1 MKTFN
6 LNCTPREDLGKKAT
20 KALRKQGLIP
30 AVLYGNEPV
39 KLPYTGTLKPGEKLV
54 EIEGGMGIIVT
65 DFTVSFDGVRK
76 LIYTPDIHLVEIDWE
91 DGRRNRAILK
101 DIQFHPVTDA
111 ILHLDFLEV
120 FGDKPIVMNV
130 PVELVGHAKGVKAG
144 GKLNHAMRRL
154 KVKGHAEQI
163 PEKLVVNVDKLELG
177 QVIKVGELTFENVEG
192 MSPKN
197 AVVCAVKMTRAAQ
210 SAAGAQTFDE
220 EGEEHTEGEEA
231 PAAE

>member
-76 LIYTPDIHLVEIDWE
+76 LIYTPDIHLV
-91 DGRRNRAILK
+91 
-101 DIQFHPVTDA
+101 
-111 ILHLDFLEV
+111 
-120 FGDKPIVMNV
+120 
-130 PVELVGHAKGVKAG
+130 
-144 GKLNHAMRRL
+144 
-154 KVKGHAEQI
+154 
-163 PEKLVVNVDKLELG
+163 
-177 QVIKVGELTFENVEG
+177 
-192 MSPKN
+192 
-197 AVVCAVKMTRAAQ
+197 
-210 SAAGAQTFDE
+210 
-220 EGEEHTEGEEA
+220 
-231 PAAE
+231 